1 MSLPTTLGELR
12 SAGYVYESVKDELR
26 RNVIA
31 RLRAKE
37 PLFQG
42 IIGFDDTVIPQIVN
56 AILAKH
62 DILLLGLRGQAKT
75 RIARQLTTLLDEFI
89 PIVRGSEIND
99 HPLRPIS
106 YQATQLVAEY
116 GDNTPIEWI
125 KRDSRYG
132 EKLAT
137 PDVSVADLIGDIDP
151 IKAASQRLHY
161 AHEGA
166 IHFGII
172 PRSNRGIF
180 VINEVPDLQPRIQVA
195 LFNIL
200 QERDIQI
207 RGFNVRLP
215 MDIVMVFTANPEDY
229 TNRGSIVTPLKDR
242 IQSQILTH
250 YPRKLEDGMTIT
262 RQESWVE
269 RTEMPLLIP
278 EFLRQ
283 IVESIAMIART
294 SEFVDQT
301 SGVSARLTISTMEN
315 MISNAERRAFI
326 TGEHAVAPR
335 LCDLGQALSG
345 ITGKVELVFEGE
357 EEGPQKVARA
367 LIGKAVREVFR
378 LFMPDPNIRK
388 SRPGAA
394 IDRPDP
400 YAAIVRWFEQGNVV
414 NVDDRM
420 TNEEFYNTLVAVPTL
435 AQLASSHF
443 NIALTGTVSLATAME
458 FILDALHQ
466 HSKLAKDDS
475 ETHTV
480 YKDLVGSMF
489 ALPTMLDDEEGLGA

>member
-1 MSLPTTLGELR
+1 MNRPTTIGELKA
-12 SAGYVYESVKDELR
+12 AGYLYESVKDELR
-26 RNVIA
+26 RNVID
-31 RLRAKE
+31 RLRKKQ
-37 PLFQG
+37 PIFTG

-89 PIVRGSEIND
+89 PVVKGSEIND
-99 HPLRPIS
+99 HPLRPVS
-106 YQATQLVAEY
+106 YYAVQLVAEY
-116 GDNTPIEWI
+116 GDATPIEWRP
-125 KRDSRYG
+125 RDERYG

-166 IHFGII
+166 VHFGII

-207 RGFNVRLP
+207 RGFNVRIP
-215 MDIVMVFTANPEDY
+215 MDIMMVFTANPEDY

-250 YPRKLEDGMTIT
+250 YPRSIEDGMAIT
-262 RQESWVE
+262 SQESWVD
-269 RTEMPLLIP
+269 RTETPVIIP
-278 EFLRQ
+278 TFLRQ
-283 IVESIAMIART
+283 VVESVAMIART

-315 MISNAERRAFI
+315 MVSNAERRAYE
-326 TGEHAVAPR
+326 TGEVIVAPR
-335 LCDLGQALSG
+335 LCDLAQALAG
-345 ITGKVELVFEGE
+345 ITGKIELVFEGE
-357 EEGPQKVARA
+357 TEGPQKVARA

-378 LFMPDPNIRK
+378 LSMPDPNIR
-388 SRPGAA
+388 RARRGTAEEL
-394 IDRPDP
+394 PDP
-400 YAAIVRWFEQGNVV
+400 YQAIVRWFEQGHVV
-414 NVDDRM
+414 RVDDRM
-420 TNEEFYNTLVAVPTL
+420 TNEEFYNALVVVPTL
-435 AQLASSHF
+435 AQLASTAF
-443 NIALTGTVSLATAME
+443 NVETSDIIRLSTAME

-475 ETHTV
+475 SMQTT

-489 ALPTMLDDEEGLGA
+489 TPPVMLSDED

>member
-1 MSLPTTLGELR
+1 MNLPTTIGELQ
-12 SAGYVYESVKDELR
+12 SSGYVYESVKDELR

-31 RLRAKE
+31 LLRAKQ
-37 PLFQG
+37 PIFTG
-42 IIGFDDTVIPQIVN
+42 IVGFDDSVIPQIVN

-75 RIARQLTTLLDEFI
+75 RIARQLTTLLDEYI
-89 PIVRGSEIND
+89 PVVKGSEIND

-106 YQATQLVAEY
+106 YQAVQLVAQH
-116 GDNTPIEWI
+116 GSATPIEWRA
-125 KRDSRYG
+125 RDERYG

-180 VINEVPDLQPRIQVA
+180 VINEIPDLQPRIQVA

-229 TNRGSIVTPLKDR
+229 TNRGSIVTPLKER

-250 YPRKLEDGMTIT
+250 YPRTIEDGMAIT
-262 RQESWVE
+262 SQESWVY
-269 RTEMPLLIP
+269 RSAMPLIIP
-278 EFLRQ
+278 DFLRQ
-283 IVESIAMIART
+283 TIESVAMIART
-294 SEFVDQT
+294 SEYVDQT
-301 SGVSARLTISTMEN
+301 SGVSARLTISTLEN
-315 MISNAERRAFI
+315 VVSNAERRCYL
-326 TGEHAVAPR
+326 TGEDVVSPR
-335 LCDLGQALSG
+335 LCDLGQAITG

-367 LIGKAVREVFR
+367 LVGKAVREVFR
-378 LFMPDPNIRK
+378 LFMPDPNVRNRPRK
-388 SRPGAA
+388 GTG
-394 IDRPDP
+394 DVKPDP
-400 YAAIVRWFEQGNVV
+400 YAAIVRWFEQGNIVE
-414 NVDDRM
+414 VDDTM
-420 TNEEFYNTLVAVPTL
+420 TNVEFYNKLVAVPTL
-435 AQLASSHF
+435 ATLASTAFS
-443 NIALTGTVSLATAME
+443 IEASDTVRLATAME

-475 ETHTV
+475 QSHTT
-480 YKDLVGSMF
+480 YRDLVGSIF
-489 ALPTMLDDEEGLGA
+489 THPRDEETE

>member
-1 MSLPTTLGELR
+1 MSLPTTIGELKA
-12 SAGYVYESVKDELR
+12 AGYQYESVKDELR
-26 RNVIA
+26 RNVIE
-31 RLRAKE
+31 RLRTNK
-37 PLFQG
+37 PIFSG

-89 PIVRGSEIND
+89 PVVKGSEIND
-99 HPLRPIS
+99 HPLRPVS
-106 YQATQLVAEY
+106 YQAVQLVAEH
-116 GDNTPIEWI
+116 GDATPIEW
-125 KRDSRYG
+125 RPREERYG

-250 YPRKLEDGMTIT
+250 YPRSIEDGMSIT
-262 RQESWVE
+262 AQESWVE
-269 RTEMPLLIP
+269 RSGMPLIIP
-278 EFLRQ
+278 TYLRQ
-283 IVESIAMIART
+283 VVESVAMIART
-294 SEFVDQT
+294 SEYIDQT

-315 MISNAERRAFI
+315 MVSNAERRAYI
-326 TGEHAVAPR
+326 TGEEVVAPR
-335 LCDLGQALSG
+335 LCDLGQALAG

-378 LFMPDPNIRK
+378 LTMPDPNVRRARK
-388 SRPGAA
+388 GTAEEK
-394 IDRPDP
+394 PDP
-400 YAAIVRWFEQGNVV
+400 YQAIVRWFEQGHVV
-414 NVDDRM
+414 NIDDRM
-420 TNEEFYNTLVAVPTL
+420 TNDEFYNALIAVPTL
-435 AQLASSHF
+435 AQLAS
-443 NIALTGTVSLATAME
+443 VSFHVETSDTIRLATAME

-466 HSKLAKDDS
+466 HSKLAKDDNS
-475 ETHTV
+475 MQTT
-480 YKDLVGSMF
+480 YRDLVGSIF
-489 ALPTMLDDEEGLGA
+489 TPPLTMSEDE

>member
-1 MSLPTTLGELR
+1 
-12 SAGYVYESVKDELR
+12 
-26 RNVIA
+26 
-31 RLRAKE
+31 
-37 PLFQG
+37 
-42 IIGFDDTVIPQIVN
+42 
-56 AILAKH
+56 
-62 DILLLGLRGQAKT
+62 
-75 RIARQLTTLLDEFI
+75 
-89 PIVRGSEIND
+89 
-99 HPLRPIS
+99 
-106 YQATQLVAEY
+106 
-116 GDNTPIEWI
+116 
-125 KRDSRYG
+125 YG

-250 YPRKLEDGMTIT
+250 YPRTIEDGMAIT
-262 RQESWVE
+262 QQESWVE
-269 RTEMPLLIP
+269 RSGMPLIIP
-278 EFLRQ
+278 NFMRQ
-283 IVESIAMIART
+283 IVESVAMIART
-294 SEFVDQT
+294 SEYVDQS

-315 MISNAERRAFI
+315 VVSNAERRAFI
-326 TGEHAVAPR
+326 TGEDIVAPR
-335 LCDLGQALSG
+335 LCDLSQALSG

-357 EEGPQKVARA
+357 NEGPQKVARA
-367 LIGKAVREVFR
+367 LIGKAVREVFK
-378 LFMPDPNIRK
+378 FYMPDPNIRR
-388 SRPGAA
+388 SRKGTSEENPA
-394 IDRPDP
+394 PDP
-400 YAAIVRWFEQGNVV
+400 YTAIVRWFEQGHVV
-414 NVDDRM
+414 HVDDGM
-420 TNEEFYNTLVAVPTL
+420 TNEEFYNALVAVPTL
-435 AQLASSHF
+435 AQLASTNF
-443 NIALTGTVSLATAME
+443 NIALTGTISLATAME

-475 ETHTV
+475 QNQTT
-480 YKDLVGSMF
+480 YRDLVGSIF
-489 ALPTMLDDEEGLGA
+489 TMTDD